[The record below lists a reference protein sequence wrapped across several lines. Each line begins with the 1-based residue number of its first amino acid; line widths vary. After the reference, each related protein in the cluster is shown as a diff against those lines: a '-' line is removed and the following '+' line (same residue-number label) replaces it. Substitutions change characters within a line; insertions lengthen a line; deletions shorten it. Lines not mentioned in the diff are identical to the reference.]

1 MEVLSFLRCI
11 NFHLIKHVQSS
22 TCMQGLQRLRL
33 EYVMGMSGG
42 IWWQKRQAD
51 VKEHKCR

>member
-1 MEVLSFLRCI
+1 MHAGI
-11 NFHLIKHVQSS
+11 
-22 TCMQGLQRLRL
+22 TLQRLRL